1 MTKELRKRQFTGW
14 HMLAVMVAF
23 FGVII
28 AVNLTMAFFATSSW
42 TGIVV
47 DNVYVASQQFNEK
60 SAEGRAQAALGW
72 QPELEIDDGELR
84 YRLIDKDGAVV
95 MASAAIAKFSRP
107 THTSDDQ
114 EIVLS
119 QQPDGWFSASVE
131 LGDGLWIVEILSEAG
146 PNPPYR
152 DRRRLSLRDG
162 AIQ

>member
-1 MTKELRKRQFTGW
+1 MTENIDQRQFTGW
-14 HMLAVMVAF
+14 HMLAVMVTF

-72 QPELEIDDGELR
+72 QPELEIEDGTLR
-84 YRLIDKDGAVV
+84 YRLIDKDGALVPAGTAV
-95 MASAAIAKFSRP
+95 AKFTRP
-107 THTSDDQ
+107 THTADDQ
-114 EIVLS
+114 EITLS
-119 QQPDGWFSASVE
+119 PQPDGAFSAPVE
-131 LGDGLWIVEILSEAG
+131 LGDGLWIVEIISEAG

-152 DRRRLSLRDG
+152 DRRRLNLRGG
-162 AIQ
+162 ALQ